1 MAIFSS
7 YFDITRGYWF
17 ILDHRFDASLQDVAG
32 HFKDLIKMQD
42 KELRDLRQE
51 VPFIMAQSNSR
62 IPWADVRN
70 WDSWDSWSICWR
82 YFMISQDHFTNNALH
97 ILQMCWIA
105 EPLIFRCVKPKNQS
119 KCIGRSL
126 RLVFSGKSQVQ
137 KLKTENDELRQLTTD
152 EDKTILLWKARPENS
167 PKIRHGPTW
176 SNTSGDVLVYFIFFH
191 LSFQLYLYIIE
202 LAHKN
207 DKYNY
212 I

>member
-62 IPWADVRN
+62 ISWADVRN

-105 EPLIFRCVKPKNQS
+105 EPLIFRCVKPKKSIQVHWTIFEAGVFLAKVRS
-119 KCIGRSL
+119 KSWKRRMMSFGSSPPMRTKPSFFGR
-126 RLVFSGKSQVQ
+126 RG
-137 KLKTENDELRQLTTD
+137 
-152 EDKTILLWKARPENS
+152 
-167 PKIRHGPTW
+167 PKIRRKSAMNQHGAT
-176 SNTSGDVLVYFIFFH
+176 H
-191 LSFQLYLYIIE
+191 LGMC
-202 LAHKN
+202 
-207 DKYNY
+207 
-212 I
+212 